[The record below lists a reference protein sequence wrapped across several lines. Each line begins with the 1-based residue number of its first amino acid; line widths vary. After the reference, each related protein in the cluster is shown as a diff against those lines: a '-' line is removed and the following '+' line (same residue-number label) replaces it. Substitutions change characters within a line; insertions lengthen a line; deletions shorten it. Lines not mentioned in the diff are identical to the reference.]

1 MKLKSINKLPNAGHV
16 GADPLTFILPLP
28 LPVGTGPR
36 NLVILCWISWGHHSR
51 PAVPRCSG
59 CTSKPFS
66 PKPCKEALCGEK
78 TPRGTVNEQ
87 GVGRAHLAGEA
98 LLIMPG
104 GVESPLGLLVVWG
117 LLPPLGLQRTEQH
130 LRLIVYL
137 PGASP
142 FPSGDLGWGG
152 TQRGLLIGIFPET
165 L

>member
-1 MKLKSINKLPNAGHV
+1 MQKKIWKWFPPNY
-16 GADPLTFILPLP
+16 PLVFSVMDFPQA
-28 LPVGTGPR
+28 VE
-36 NLVILCWISWGHHSR
+36 NLS
-51 PAVPRCSG
+51 AVPRCSG

-104 GVESPLGLLVVWG
+104 GVESPISLLVVWG

-142 FPSGDLGWGG
+142 LPSGDLGWGG